1 MLNKLLL
8 TYSVFR
14 LSVRAGDSSCY
25 EVVHLT
31 LGTFLALLSY
41 LGRPL
46 LVFPQPLQR
55 VENEVDLRGEQHHLG
70 TFSYPAAHHPPAA
83 MPPSVPLQYHLP
95 QEPLHQ
101 ELPFAVVSDPGRKF
115 S

>member
-1 MLNKLLL
+1 MW
-8 TYSVFR
+8 VCFAR
-14 LSVRAGDSSCY
+14 L
-25 EVVHLT
+25 
-31 LGTFLALLSY
+31 
-41 LGRPL
+41 
-46 LVFPQPLQR
+46 PQPLQR

-101 ELPFAVVSDPGRKF
+101 ELPFAVVSETARVSSVTVAALNCTTVPV
-115 S
+115 